1 MIFTVSELCNLLREA
16 VNVQNEGAEIQDP
29 AFLTMTDEDLTMFLK
44 LGMSKVY
51 PSVEDLADLPPGSD
65 YPVILVSKKEL
76 YLKLAVVSAPLYD
89 LTADNNNQIKRSQ
102 RFSHY
107 MARAENAQ
115 LEYED
120 WVENGG
126 GATVDPN
133 TGIQGVTTYEVLRS
147 KNHYSLRNYE
157 HGLSPVVRVKIGEIT
172 TESVSFSWS
181 SFNNDHF
188 GKYLVYVSENPIVDP
203 FRYGSKAEDKIL
215 DGATLVLSTWDF
227 RNNHKRVE
235 GLKPETEYYIAVFSV
250 ERNQLYGYKQVTF
263 QTLPVLTGEE
273 ISVDSLGGEQNG

>member
-1 MIFTVSELCNLLREA
+1 MIFTVSELCTLLREA
-16 VNVQNEGAEIQDP
+16 VNVQNEGAEVQDP

-51 PSVEDLADLPPGSD
+51 PSLEDLTDLPPGSD
-65 YPVILVSKKEL
+65 YPIILVSKKEL

-107 MARAENAQ
+107 MALAENAQ

-157 HGLSPVVRVKIGEIT
+157 HGLSPVVRIKIGEIT

-188 GKYLVYVSENPIVDP
+188 GKYLVYVSEKPIVDP
-203 FRYGSKAEDKIL
+203 FRDGSKAEYKIL

-235 GLKPETEYYIAVFSV
+235 GLKPETEYYIAVFSI

>member
-65 YPVILVSKKEL
+65 YPLILVLKKEL

-107 MARAENAQ
+107 MALAESAQ
-115 LEYED
+115 AEYED

-203 FRYGSKAEDKIL
+203 FRDGSKAEDKIL

-235 GLKPETEYYIAVFSV
+235 GLKPETEYYIAVFSI

>member
-1 MIFTVSELCNLLREA
+1 
-16 VNVQNEGAEIQDP
+16 
-29 AFLTMTDEDLTMFLK
+29 MTDEDLTMFLK

-107 MARAENAQ
+107 MALAENAQ

-203 FRYGSKAEDKIL
+203 FRDGSKAEDKIL

>member
-44 LGMSKVY
+44 LGMSQVY

-107 MARAENAQ
+107 MALAESAQ
-115 LEYED
+115 AEYED

-157 HGLSPVVRVKIGEIT
+157 HGLNPVVRVKIGEIT

-203 FRYGSKAEDKIL
+203 FRDGSKAEDKIL

>member
-89 LTADNNNQIKRSQ
+89 LTADNNNHIKRSQ

-107 MARAENAQ
+107 MALAENAQ

-126 GATVDPN
+126 GTVDPN

-203 FRYGSKAEDKIL
+203 FRDGSKAEDKIL

-263 QTLPVLTGEE
+263 QTLHVLTGEE

>member
-107 MARAENAQ
+107 MALAENAQ

-157 HGLSPVVRVKIGEIT
+157 HGLSPVVRVKVGEIT

-203 FRYGSKAEDKIL
+203 FRDGSKAEDKIL

>member
-29 AFLTMTDEDLTMFLK
+29 AFLIMTDEDLTMFLK

-107 MARAENAQ
+107 MALAESAQ
-115 LEYED
+115 AEYED

-203 FRYGSKAEDKIL
+203 FRDGSKAEDKIL

-235 GLKPETEYYIAVFSV
+235 GLKPETEYYIAVFSI

>member
-107 MARAENAQ
+107 MALAENAQ

-126 GATVDPN
+126 GTVDPN

-172 TESVSFSWS
+172 IESVFFSWS

-203 FRYGSKAEDKIL
+203 FRDGSKAEDKIL

-263 QTLPVLTGEE
+263 QTLHVLTGEE

>member
-107 MARAENAQ
+107 MALAENAQ

-126 GATVDPN
+126 GTVDPN

-203 FRYGSKAEDKIL
+203 FRDGSKAEDKIL

>member
-107 MARAENAQ
+107 MALAESAQ
-115 LEYED
+115 AEYED

-203 FRYGSKAEDKIL
+203 FRDGSKAEDKIL

-235 GLKPETEYYIAVFSV
+235 GLKPETEYYIAVFSI

-273 ISVDSLGGEQNG
+273 ISVDSLGGE

>member
-107 MARAENAQ
+107 MALAESAQ
-115 LEYED
+115 AEYED

-203 FRYGSKAEDKIL
+203 FRDGSKAEDKIL
-215 DGATLVLSTWDF
+215 DGATLVLSTSDF

>member
-1 MIFTVSELCNLLREA
+1 MIFTISELCNLLREA

-107 MARAENAQ
+107 MALAESAQ
-115 LEYED
+115 AEYED

-172 TESVSFSWS
+172 TESVAFSWS

-203 FRYGSKAEDKIL
+203 FRDGSKAEDKIL

-235 GLKPETEYYIAVFSV
+235 GLKPETEYYIAVFSI

>member
-1 MIFTVSELCNLLREA
+1 MIFTVSELCTLLREA
-16 VNVQNEGAEIQDP
+16 VNVQNEGAEVQDP

-51 PSVEDLADLPPGSD
+51 PSLEDLTDLPPGSD
-65 YPVILVSKKEL
+65 YPIILVSKKEL

-107 MARAENAQ
+107 MALAENAQ

-157 HGLSPVVRVKIGEIT
+157 HGLSPVVRIKIGEIT

-188 GKYLVYVSENPIVDP
+188 GKYLVYVSEKPIVDP
-203 FRYGSKAEDKIL
+203 FRDGSKAEDKIL

>member
-107 MARAENAQ
+107 MALAENAQ

-157 HGLSPVVRVKIGEIT
+157 HGLNPVVRVKIGEIT

-203 FRYGSKAEDKIL
+203 FRDGSKAEDKIL
-215 DGATLVLSTWDF
+215 DGATLVLSTLDF

>member
-1 MIFTVSELCNLLREA
+1 MIFTVNELCTLLREA
-16 VNVQNEGAEIQDP
+16 VNVQNEGAEVQDP

-51 PSVEDLADLPPGSD
+51 PSLEDLTDLPPGSD
-65 YPVILVSKKEL
+65 YPIILVSKKEL

-107 MARAENAQ
+107 MALAENAQ

-157 HGLSPVVRVKIGEIT
+157 HGLSPVVRIKIGEIT

-188 GKYLVYVSENPIVDP
+188 GKYLVYVSEKPIVDP
-203 FRYGSKAEDKIL
+203 FRDGSKAEDKIL

>member
-76 YLKLAVVSAPLYD
+76 YLKLAVVSSPLYD

-107 MARAENAQ
+107 MALAESAQ
-115 LEYED
+115 AEYED

-203 FRYGSKAEDKIL
+203 FRDGSKAEDKIL

-235 GLKPETEYYIAVFSV
+235 GLKPETEYYIAVFSI

>member
-65 YPVILVSKKEL
+65 YPIILVSKKEL

-107 MARAENAQ
+107 MALAENAQ

-203 FRYGSKAEDKIL
+203 FRDGSKAEDKIL

-235 GLKPETEYYIAVFSV
+235 GLKPETEYYIAVFSI

>member
-107 MARAENAQ
+107 MALAENAQ

-157 HGLSPVVRVKIGEIT
+157 HGLSPVVRIKIGEIT

-188 GKYLVYVSENPIVDP
+188 GKYLVYVSEKPIVDP
-203 FRYGSKAEDKIL
+203 FRDGSKAEYKIL

-235 GLKPETEYYIAVFSV
+235 GLKPETEYYIAVFSI

>member
-107 MARAENAQ
+107 MALAESAQ
-115 LEYED
+115 AEYED

-157 HGLSPVVRVKIGEIT
+157 HGLNPVVRVKIGEIT

-181 SFNNDHF
+181 SSNNDHF

-203 FRYGSKAEDKIL
+203 FRDGSKSEDKIL

-235 GLKPETEYYIAVFSV
+235 GLKPETEYYIAVFSI

>member
-107 MARAENAQ
+107 MALAESAQ
-115 LEYED
+115 AEYED

-203 FRYGSKAEDKIL
+203 FRDGSKAEDKIL

-235 GLKPETEYYIAVFSV
+235 GLKPETEYYIAVFSI

>member
-51 PSVEDLADLPPGSD
+51 PSLEDLADLPPGSD
-65 YPVILVSKKEL
+65 YPIILVSKKEL

-107 MARAENAQ
+107 MALAENAQ

-203 FRYGSKAEDKIL
+203 FRDGSKAEDKIL

-235 GLKPETEYYIAVFSV
+235 GLKPETEYYIAVFSI

>member
-51 PSVEDLADLPPGSD
+51 PSVEDLSDLPPGSD

-107 MARAENAQ
+107 MALAESAQ
-115 LEYED
+115 AEYED

-157 HGLSPVVRVKIGEIT
+157 HGLNPVVRVKIGEIT

-203 FRYGSKAEDKIL
+203 FRDGSKAEDKII

-273 ISVDSLGGEQNG
+273 LSVDSLGGEQNG